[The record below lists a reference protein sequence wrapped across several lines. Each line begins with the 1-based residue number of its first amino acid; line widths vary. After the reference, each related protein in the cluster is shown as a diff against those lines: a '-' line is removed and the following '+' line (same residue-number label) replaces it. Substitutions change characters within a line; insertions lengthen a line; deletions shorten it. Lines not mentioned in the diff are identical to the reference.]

1 MTSNNYA
8 VSPLAFAGAA
18 SVITDFNSQLEGIA
32 TGDPKAILSSLQKNL
47 QSALDT
53 ANGK

>member
-1 MTSNNYA
+1 MA
-8 VSPLAFAGAA
+8 PPGDRRL
-18 SVITDFNSQLEGIA
+18 NSQRLRA
-32 TGDPKAILSSLQKNL
+32 TASGDPKVYSSALQKNL